1 MVANWAVDG
10 LPIDLKI
17 SPDETFA
24 VVRTA
29 SFGTSVTGYTYLL
42 DLTLPGAPIQLVAAH
57 PAGWNGSDFAEILD
71 DYAVASTW
79 IGAGSTSR
87 DLMIVPKTATSPA
100 QVTIDNT
107 LGNTPDVAVAYHA
120 TQLTPVAAVRG
131 DGNVS
136 LWDLATGTRTQTDY
150 FAVLPCGGGGSG
162 GVAIGCS
169 DSIVM
174 SGSRYATITNYQ
186 YPLSIA
192 AIEKSSAIVIG
203 AVAGS
208 GANFPRTHQLT
219 GNPNT
224 NPPCTAQ
231 PYVLHDLV
239 MTPDGLFTAVGGSRV
254 LAVLRNRD
262 GTLSDL
268 QANSDLP
275 TPRFVV
281 SPTEWQTT
289 DSIEATNRRIVFIGN
304 EAPFSESPVP
314 QGTPDTDTF
323 RVTIGDV
330 DQPTPSYWHYR
341 PADVGLSASTP
352 SRVHDLAIS
361 PSGSR
366 AAVTTRA
373 GLLVF
378 DLTAHVGSLQA
389 PPAPPLF
396 YPNAPDPL
404 RFGRNIPATPPPMP
418 LENTGLV
425 LCSDSVACTDSVVVA
440 IGRNRSIPPRGEVF
454 LLNLAS
460 GSSVTHDLG
469 PDHIP
474 TDLAITPGGTKV
486 VVRSTHRIARQSG
499 QRSRLTIL
507 TVPTG
512 ALLMDVHS
520 SSLPI
525 GPPELGHALGRDQ
538 VEASNSFIVSAGENF
553 PSTENSGSNPA
564 AATGFVQVVRL
575 Q

>member
-404 RFGRNIPATPPPMP
+404 RFGRNIPAGSNFESTS
-418 LENTGLV
+418 NAV
-425 LCSDSVACTDSVVVA
+425 FCSDSVVCAEGTVVA
-440 IGRNRSIPPRGEVF
+440 IGRNRSTPPSGEVF
-454 LLNLAS
+454 VLNLMN
-460 GSSVTHDLG
+460 GSATTVNLG
-469 PDHIP
+469 VNHIP
-474 TDLAITPGGTKV
+474 TDLSITADGTLV
-486 VVRSTHRIARQSG
+486 AVRSIHRLGTVVANTSRVSVLALPSGVLIADFSNAAPLP
-499 QRSRLTIL
+499 LTDI
-507 TVPTG
+507 
-512 ALLMDVHS
+512 
-520 SSLPI
+520 
-525 GPPELGHALGRDQ
+525 GHALGRDQ
-538 VEASNSFIVSAGENF
+538 IECSNHFALSAGENL
-553 PSTENSGSNPA
+553 PVTWTAQTASGF
-564 AATGFVQVVRL
+564 TGWIQVVRL
-575 Q
+575 K

>member
-29 SFGTSVTGYTYLL
+29 SVGTAVTGYTYLL

-57 PAGWNGSDFAEILD
+57 PAGWNSSDFVEILD
-71 DYAVASTW
+71 DYAVTSTW
-79 IGAGSTSR
+79 IGTGSTSR
-87 DLMIVPKTATSPA
+87 DLMIVPKTATSLA

-120 TQLTPVAAVRG
+120 TQLTSFAAVRG

-186 YPLSIA
+186 YPLSQFG
-192 AIEKSSAIVIG
+192 IEKSSAIVIG

-219 GNPNT
+219 GSPNT

-231 PYVLHDLV
+231 PYLLHDLV
-239 MTPDGLFTAVGGSRV
+239 MTPDGRFTAVGGSRV

-268 QANSDLP
+268 QANPDLP

-314 QGTPDTDTF
+314 SATVDMDTF

-341 PADVGLSASTP
+341 PADVGLSANTP

-361 PSGSR
+361 PNGSR

-378 DLTAHVGSLQA
+378 DLTAPIGTSHA

-396 YPNAPDPL
+396 FPNAPDPL
-404 RFGRNIPATPPPMP
+404 RFGMNIPPASNFESTS
-418 LENTGLV
+418 NAV
-425 LCSDSVACTDSVVVA
+425 FCSDSAACTDGAAVA
-440 IGRNRSIPPRGEVF
+440 IGRNRSTPPSGEVF
-454 LLNLAS
+454 VLDLTS
-460 GSSVTHDLG
+460 GSMITFGLG
-469 PDHIP
+469 ADHIP
-474 TDLAITPGGTKV
+474 TDLSITADGTMV
-486 VVRSTHRIARQSG
+486 AVRSIHRLGNVAANA
-499 QRSRLTIL
+499 SRI
-507 TVPTG
+507 TVLSLPSG
-512 ALLMDVHS
+512 ALLANFS
-520 SSLPI
+520 SAAPLPSTDI
-525 GPPELGHALGRDQ
+525 GHALGRDQ
-538 VEASNSFIVSAGENF
+538 IECSNYFALSAGENL
-553 PSTENSGSNPA
+553 PVTWTAPTASGY
-564 AATGFVQVVRL
+564 TGWVQVVRL
-575 Q
+575 R

>member
-29 SFGTSVTGYTYLL
+29 SVGTAVTGYTYLL

-57 PAGWNGSDFAEILD
+57 PAGWNSSDFVEILD
-71 DYAVASTW
+71 DYAVTSTW
-79 IGAGSTSR
+79 IGTGSTSR
-87 DLMIVPKTATSPA
+87 DLMIVPKTATSLA

-120 TQLTPVAAVRG
+120 TQLTSVAAVRG

-186 YPLSIA
+186 YPLSQFG
-192 AIEKSSAIVIG
+192 IEKSSAIVIG

-219 GNPNT
+219 GSPNT

-289 DSIEATNRRIVFIGN
+289 DSIEATNRRVVFIGN

-404 RFGRNIPATPPPMP
+404 RFGRNIPSTNAQQPP
-418 LENTGLV
+418 LEETGIV
-425 LCSDSVACTDSVVVA
+425 LCSDSALCSDSHVVA
-440 IGRNRSIPPRGEVF
+440 IGRSRTSPPRGQVF
-454 LLNLAS
+454 MLNLSS
-460 GSSVTHDLG
+460 GVSSTFDLG
-469 PDHIP
+469 EDHIP
-474 TDLAITPGGTKV
+474 TDLALTPSGTKV
-486 VVRSTHRIARQSG
+486 AVRSVHRVAATA
-499 QRSRLTIL
+499 QRSRI
-507 TVPTG
+507 TVLSVPSG
-512 ALLMDVHS
+512 GVLLDQTTS
-520 SSLPI
+520 PNLPQV
-525 GPPELGHALGRDQ
+525 EFGHALARDQ
-538 VEASNSFIVSAGENF
+538 IEATSSFVVTAGEDYPN
-553 PSTENSGSNPA
+553 TNNSGTNPSLA
-564 AATGFVQVVRL
+564 KGWVQIVRL